1 MRKFQPA
8 EGAKGLALKMLNDHN
23 SRDHQDNSQKAL
35 HVQAVFGDS
44 EPSKMI
50 DDEGDDHLTA

>member
-1 MRKFQPA
+1 
-8 EGAKGLALKMLNDHN
+8 MLNDHN

-50 DDEGDDHLTA
+50 DDESDDHLAA